1 MGRGKIEHEKK
12 KKKKRFHLGET
23 RRKPHKEK
31 RESPQ
36 KGAN

>member
-1 MGRGKIEHEKK
+1 MERGKIEHEK

-36 KGAN
+36 KGAD